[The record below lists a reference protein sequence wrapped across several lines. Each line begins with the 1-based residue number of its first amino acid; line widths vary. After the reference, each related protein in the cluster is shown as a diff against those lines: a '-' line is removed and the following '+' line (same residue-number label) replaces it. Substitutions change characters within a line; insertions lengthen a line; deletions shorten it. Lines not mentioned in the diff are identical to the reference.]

1 MTQKCNNMTESIINQ
16 MEAALG
22 ETVQL
27 LSSLS
32 KEELNTVPF
41 EGSWTPAQVGQHLL
55 KAETG
60 MDKLLLVPTETAARQ
75 PDEKVEETK
84 SIFLDFTAKYQSPD
98 FIIPEEKEYT
108 YDELVEPLKEN
119 KNKISEASKTANL
132 NQIAPLPPNHPF
144 EGYTKLEM
152 VHFLTYHT
160 IRHNQQ
166 IKNMLPMIKK

>member
-1 MTQKCNNMTESIINQ
+1 MAESIINQ

-60 MDKLLLVPTETAARQ
+60 MDKLLLVPTETPTRL
-75 PDEKVEETK
+75 PDEKAEETK
-84 SIFLDFTAKYQSPD
+84 AIFLNFTTKYQSPD

-108 YDELVEPLKEN
+108 YEELVTPLKN
-119 KNKISEASKTANL
+119 NIDTITNAAKKADLT
-132 NQIAPLPPNHPF
+132 QTAPLPPGHPF
-144 EGYTKLEM
+144 EGYTKLEI
-152 VHFLTYHT
+152 VHFITYHT
-160 IRHNQQ
+160 MRHNQQ